1 MKTIPISLEPVF
13 HILGMLLSVL
23 GGAMLIP
30 AIVDGLAGQPN
41 WMAFVGSS
49 VLTLTVSG
57 GMILAT
63 AGSIER
69 FTVKQTFLLTTL
81 SWVILAFFGSIPFM
95 LSVLALSPIDALF
108 ESMSGLTTTGA
119 TVITGLDQLS
129 SGLLLW
135 RVLLHWYGGI
145 GIIVMA
151 IAILPTLGV
160 GGMQLFRTES
170 SDRGDKLFATVHEMA
185 GSITLIYLGLTVLS
199 MIMFRIAGM
208 NDFDALCHA
217 MSSIASGGFSNHDA
231 SFGYFDSK
239 FILWVAIFSMIL
251 AALPLTYYIR
261 LLYNVRTTIF
271 SDTQVLTLI
280 GVIVMMVSVMTTW
293 RMIFH
298 TLPWEEALTHSAFNV
313 TSIITGTGF
322 SSDDY
327 GQWGTFPLVFFFIL
341 FFVGGCTGSTT
352 GSIKIFRWQ
361 ILLQALVIQIRRMLQ
376 PHRVVVLAYHGKK
389 VTQDVIQSVT
399 NLVVAMLLCVSI
411 VAVTFSLLGLDLIT
425 SVSAAAAAITNVGPG
440 LGPSIGP
447 AGNYMSLPDAA
458 KGVMVLVMV
467 MGRLEIFTVLVLL
480 VPECWRD

>member
-1 MKTIPISLEPVF
+1 MKAIPISLEPVF

-30 AIVDGLAGQPN
+30 AIVDGLSGSPN
-41 WMAFVGSS
+41 WTAFVGSS

-63 AGSIER
+63 ASPINR

-81 SWVILAFFGSIPFM
+81 SWVILAFFGALPFM
-95 LSVLALSPIDALF
+95 LSVLQLSFIDALF

-151 IAILPTLGV
+151 IAILPILGV

-170 SDRGDKLFATVHEMA
+170 SDRGDKLFTTVRETA

-199 MIMFRIAGM
+199 MILFRIAGM

-217 MSSIASGGFSNHDA
+217 MSAIASGGFANHDA
-231 SFGYFDSK
+231 SFGYYDSQS
-239 FILWVAIFSMIL
+239 ILWVAILSMVL

-261 LLYNVRTTIF
+261 LLYNLRATII
-271 SDTQVLTLI
+271 SDSQVLTLI
-280 GVIVMMVSVMTTW
+280 IVIIVIVSGMTTW
-293 RMIFH
+293 RMAFH
-298 TLPWEEALTHSAFNV
+298 TLPWEDALTHSAFNV
-313 TSIITGTGF
+313 ISIITSTGF
-322 SSDDY
+322 SSDNY
-327 GQWGTFPLVFFFIL
+327 SQWGTFPLVLFFIL

-361 ILLQALVIQIRRMLQ
+361 ILIQALLIQIRRMLQ
-376 PHRVVVLAYHGKK
+376 PHRVVVLVYHGKK
-389 VTQDVIQSVT
+389 VTQEVIQSVT
-399 NLVVAMLLCVSI
+399 NLVVAVLLCGSM

-440 LGPSIGP
+440 LGPIIGP
-447 AGNYMSLPDAA
+447 AGNYGSLPDAA
-458 KGVMVLVMV
+458 KGVMCLVMV